1 MNLEICDI
9 FLMDACCISIDND
22 EAICYNQFELILLRN
37 TILIIGGKSNETNI
51 RYIPNGFIARFVSLL
66 SGERNT
72 RYYIQ

>member
-37 TILIIGGKSNETNI
+37 TILI
-51 RYIPNGFIARFVSLL
+51 
-66 SGERNT
+66 
-72 RYYIQ
+72 